1 MSFLPTFLIV
11 ILTWVLEYH
20 ISVSDKSAISMLY
33 FLAESHTS
41 SSVEEYENPIPLTFL
56 YSILVYDRVG
66 VCITLTFVRLSVI

>member
-41 SSVEEYENPIPLTFL
+41 SSVEEYEDPIPLTFL
-56 YSILVYDRVG
+56 HSILVYDRVG